1 MGYTLTTTNQAKMGK
16 KDKHKQEQSRNN
28 PVFKVANGRLS
39 KQKGKAKEVS
49 TKLKKISNETRK
61 AVDNADV
68 AFKALQKDS
77 ISQGIS
83 MTGKVT
89 TTKTKIEPSN
99 VLKKEDNPNT
109 SVNSLLELMETTSTS
124 AKS

>member
-1 MGYTLTTTNQAKMGK
+1 MTFNLFRFFASI
-16 KDKHKQEQSRNN
+16 DNN
-28 PVFKVANGRLS
+28 FNL
-39 KQKGKAKEVS
+39 Q
-49 TKLKKISNETRK
+49 ISNETRK

-99 VLKKEDNPNT
+99 VLKKEDNSNT

>member
-1 MGYTLTTTNQAKMGK
+1 MG
-16 KDKHKQEQSRNN
+16 RNH

-39 KQKGKAKEVS
+39 KPKGKAKEVS

-61 AVDNADV
+61 AFDNADV

-77 ISQGIS
+77 ISLGIS
-83 MTGKVT
+83 MTGKVA

-99 VLKKEDNPNT
+99 VLKKDDSQNT
-109 SVNSLLELMETTSTS
+109 NVNSLLELMETTT
-124 AKS
+124 

>member
-1 MGYTLTTTNQAKMGK
+1 MICFFLHPLNLDINFNLQ
-16 KDKHKQEQSRNN
+16 
-28 PVFKVANGRLS
+28 
-39 KQKGKAKEVS
+39 
-49 TKLKKISNETRK
+49 ISNETRK

-77 ISQGIS
+77 ISLGIS
-83 MTGKVT
+83 MTGKVA

-99 VLKKEDNPNT
+99 VLKKDDSQNT
-109 SVNSLLELMETTSTS
+109 NVNSLLELMETTSTS